1 MAYQINRS
9 DGSLLVTV
17 ADNTI
22 DTNYSV
28 KFVGKKLAGYGEV
41 QNEDFLH
48 LMENFANTTA
58 PTNPLVGQFYYNKTD
73 KKIRVCINE
82 SPVTWQLVQYVN
94 TSLPSSPNIGDLYF
108 NTVTGKLEVY
118 NGSVW
123 IVVGPPDPTA
133 VEQLV
138 GTTSTSSGTPSNTT
152 LFTMEEST
160 AWNFS
165 AQVIGRDATT
175 GTDTAGFNVIGVSR
189 RAGAAG
195 VAIVG
200 SPSITTVALEGAG
213 SSQPWSVAVSANAN
227 SVQFTVTG
235 QNAANTINWT
245 VVNNVVKVS

>member
-1 MAYQINRS
+1 MAYNINRT
-9 DGSLLVTV
+9 DGSLLTSV

-28 KFVGKKLAGYGEV
+28 KFVGRKLAGYGEV

-58 PTNPLVGQFYYNKTD
+58 PTNPLVGQTYYNKSD
-73 KKIRVCINE
+73 GKLRVCINE
-82 SPVTWQLVQYVN
+82 SPATWKLVQYVN
-94 TSLPSSPNIGDLYF
+94 TSLPSSPSVGDLYF
-108 NTVTGKLEVY
+108 NTVSGKLEVY

-152 LFTMEEST
+152 LFVMEEST

-165 AQVIGRDATT
+165 AQVVGRDATT
-175 GTDTAGFNVIGVSR
+175 GTDTGVFNVIGGAR

-200 SPSITTVALEGAG
+200 TPSITTVALEGAA
-213 SSQPWSVAVSANAN
+213 STQPWTVAVAANSN
-227 SVQFTVTG
+227 SVQFTLTG